1 MSTERT
7 CYAFAV
13 STVAPELVA
22 MCERMPAFPAS
33 VQNVIKLTSDINS
46 SPKDLVKVID
56 HDPVLTMKI
65 LKVANSAYFGLSRKV
80 VSINH
85 AVVYLGLN
93 TVKHVALA
101 IAAIGSLPTENDAG
115 FDMQDFLHHSLT
127 TAVITR
133 ALARKRRVPEVSAA
147 NYFVAGLLHD
157 IGKVVFAQ
165 FRPDEFRSALEKARS
180 DSCPLYRAEQE
191 FIGHTHAEVGAFL
204 CESWDFPEDLIGAI
218 RNHHRD
224 EMAEAGDRIS
234 QCLFVGNALANHLFR
249 STNAPPSAT
258 ESDMPQVV
266 FDLFGKNFDTILDGI
281 EGLQTD
287 LDQATNMLQIGMQS

>member
-1 MSTERT
+1 
-7 CYAFAV
+7 
-13 STVAPELVA
+13 
-22 MCERMPAFPAS
+22 
-33 VQNVIKLTSDINS
+33 
-46 SPKDLVKVID
+46 
-56 HDPVLTMKI
+56 
-65 LKVANSAYFGLSRKV
+65 LSRKV

-133 ALARKRRVPEVSAA
+133 ALARKRKVPEVEAA

-165 FRPDEFRSALEKARS
+165 FRPKQFRMALEKARTGA
-180 DSCPLYRAEQE
+180 CPLYRAEEE
-191 FIGHTHAEVGAFL
+191 FIGHNHAEVGAFL
-204 CESWDFPEDLIGAI
+204 SESWDFPNDLVGAI
-218 RNHHRD
+218 RNHHLI

-249 STNAPPSAT
+249 SSNAPPSIT
-258 ESDMPQVV
+258 EPDMPKAV
-266 FDLFGKNFDTILDGI
+266 FDVFGTDFETILNGI

-287 LDQATNMLQIGMQS
+287 LDQATAMLQIGMQS

>member
-1 MSTERT
+1 M
-7 CYAFAV
+7 

-33 VQNVIKLTSDINS
+33 VQKVITLTSDINS
-46 SPKDLVKVID
+46 SPRDLVRVID

-115 FDMQDFLHHSLT
+115 FDMQDFLQHSLT

-133 ALARKRRVPEVSAA
+133 ALARKIRVPEVDAA

-165 FRPDEFRSALEKARS
+165 FRPTEFRGALSAARERGV
-180 DSCPLYRAEQE
+180 PLYQTEEE
-191 FIGHTHAEVGAFL
+191 FIGHSHAEVGAFL
-204 CESWDFPEDLIGAI
+204 CESWDFPATLVGAI
-218 RNHHRD
+218 RAHHIPGTGRT
-224 EMAEAGDRIS
+224 EERIRH
-234 QCLFVGNALANHLFR
+234 CLFFGNVLANHLFE
-249 STNAPPSAT
+249 SVNAPVSAT
-258 ESDMPQVV
+258 EDDMPPWV
-266 FDLFGKNFDTILDGI
+266 FRMFGNDFDSILGSI

-287 LDQATNMLQIGMQS
+287 LDQATNMLTIGMKS

>member
-1 MSTERT
+1 M
-7 CYAFAV
+7 

-33 VQNVIKLTSDINS
+33 VQKVISLTSDINS
-46 SPKDLVKVID
+46 SPRDLVRVID

-101 IAAIGSLPTENDAG
+101 IAAIGTLPKENDAG
-115 FDMQDFLHHSLT
+115 FDMEDFLKHSLA

-133 ALARKRRVPEVSAA
+133 SLARKMRVPEVEAA
-147 NYFVAGLLHD
+147 NFFVAGLLHD

-165 FRPDEFRSALEKARS
+165 FRPNLFRQALEASRS
-180 DSCPLYRAEQE
+180 TGRPLFETEEQ
-191 FIGHTHAEVGAFL
+191 FIGHHHAEVGAFL
-204 CESWDFPEDLIGAI
+204 CESWDFPEDLVGAI
-218 RNHHRD
+218 RAHHIPSTGRND
-224 EMAEAGDRIS
+224 NTIRR
-234 QCLFVGNALANHLFR
+234 CLYVGNALANHLYVPV
-249 STNAPPSAT
+249 NAPPSAT
-258 ESDMPQVV
+258 EDDMPPWV
-266 FDLFGKNFDTILDGI
+266 FRTFGNDFETILGSID
-281 EGLQTD
+281 GLQTD
-287 LDQATNMLQIGMQS
+287 LEQATSILSIGIKS

>member
-1 MSTERT
+1 
-7 CYAFAV
+7 
-13 STVAPELVA
+13 

-33 VQNVIKLTSDINS
+33 VQKVITLTSDINS
-46 SPKDLVKVID
+46 SPKDLVRVID

-115 FDMQDFLHHSLT
+115 FDMQDFLQHSLT
-127 TAVITR
+127 TAVVTR
-133 ALARKRRVPEVSAA
+133 ALARKRKVPEVDAA

-165 FRPDEFRSALEKARS
+165 FRPAEFRSALEKARNGA
-180 DSCPLYRAEQE
+180 CPLHIAEE
-191 FIGHTHAEVGAFL
+191 EIIGHTHAEVGAFL
-204 CESWDFPEDLIGAI
+204 CESWDFPENLIRAI
-218 RNHHRD
+218 RNHHLID
-224 EMAEAGDRIS
+224 MADAEDRIG
-234 QCLFVGNALANHLFR
+234 QCLFVGNALANHLTR
-249 STNAPPSAT
+249 SINAPPSVS
-258 ESDMPQVV
+258 ESDMPRAV
-266 FDLFGKNFDTILDGI
+266 FDAFGEDFDTILGSI

-287 LDQATNMLQIGMQS
+287 LEQATSMLQIGMQS